1 MLNSLPIAPSMPA
14 STPAAS
20 GTAAPTPADGAA
32 KGEFSKALDE
42 AKAPAQ
48 EPSAQ
53 SRVRGGGAAGGPDK
67 APRTLPGKPTFSS
80 LPEAAEGTATD
91 TDGRHA
97 QVAED
102 KTTDTPLTEL
112 LAQWQSQAAL
122 QQPGP
127 SAQAA
132 GSAHGARGAAATD
145 GKDGPQTD
153 PLHTGGAASLRL
165 VGSRDPRGA
174 SADSGQDPRGST
186 AQLQQ
191 LLASATEDRAA
202 MAEQAAL
209 GSDATQP
216 GVAVAPS
223 RVPAADGGF
232 NLGALPAAVAQA
244 TAPGSTAAAPAEAR
258 LPARPGSADFAPQ
271 LGSQLSTF
279 VRDGIEHARL
289 HLNPAEMGPVSV
301 RIQLDGQTA
310 MVHLSADNAQ
320 TRQALQ
326 ESMPQLA
333 SQLREAGLT
342 LTGGGVFE
350 QAPRDAQAAADGQR
364 DSRAARGANGSE
376 AGGDEREAAAQQ
388 HPRWGQSRG
397 VVDLV
402 A

>member
-14 STPAAS
+14 SPPATS
-20 GTAAPTPADGAA
+20 GSAAPNPPDGAA
-32 KGEFSKALDE
+32 KGTFSKALDE

-53 SRVRGGGAAGGPDK
+53 ARVRGGGAAGGPDK

-80 LPEAAEGTATD
+80 LPEAAERSPND
-91 TDGRHA
+91 TDGRDT
-97 QVAED
+97 QVAD
-102 KTTDTPLTEL
+102 DNPTVTPLAEL
-112 LAQWQSQAAL
+112 LVQLQSQSTL
-122 QQPGP
+122 QQQGQ

-132 GSAHGARGAAATD
+132 GSTHGARGAAATD
-145 GKDGPQTD
+145 AKDGLQTD
-153 PLHTGGAASLRL
+153 ALQTGGATSLHL
-165 VGSRDPRGA
+165 GGSRDPRGTG
-174 SADSGQDPRGST
+174 ADSGQTPRGST
-186 AQLQQ
+186 ARLQD
-191 LLASATEDRAA
+191 LLASAAEDRAT
-202 MAEQAAL
+202 MAEQAAD
-209 GSDATQP
+209 GTDSTPP
-216 GVAVAPS
+216 GPAVAHS
-223 RVPAADGGF
+223 RIVAADSGF
-232 NLGALPAAVAQA
+232 TLVALPAGAAQA

-279 VRDGIEHARL
+279 VRDGVEHARL
-289 HLNPAEMGPVSV
+289 HLNPADMGPVSV

-364 DSRAARGANGSE
+364 DGRPARGEDRSE
-376 AGGDEREAAAQQ
+376 SSGDGHGTPSQ
-388 HPRWGQSRG
+388 HPRLPQRRG